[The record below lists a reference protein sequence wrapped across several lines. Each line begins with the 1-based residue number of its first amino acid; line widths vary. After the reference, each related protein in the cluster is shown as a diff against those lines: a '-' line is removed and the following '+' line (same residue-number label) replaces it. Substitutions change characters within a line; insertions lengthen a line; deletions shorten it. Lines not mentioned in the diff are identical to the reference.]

1 MDQAAKNGN
10 IRDDLSGCLYGCD
23 VVIAEIAKQTSRWK
37 FPKSKT
43 GGNVTVPFTFRED
56 R

>member
-23 VVIAEIAKQTSRWK
+23 VVIADNRKADKPLEIPEKQDR
-37 FPKSKT
+37 
-43 GGNVTVPFTFRED
+43 RECYGSVYLP
-56 R
+56 